1 MMARADKEKFFHQL
15 QTVLEC
21 KRKVLFNFSFIG
33 GCTMFFNK
41 KENEAEEAF
50 KKQLETVANDPA
62 VKANAALS
70 KLLEAAVKKTEK
82 SESIRSIA
90 SNLDTQLRSNFAE
103 NELPKAV
110 TSLQLD
116 LARYSAVG
124 ANGVVLK

>member
-1 MMARADKEKFFHQL
+1 
-15 QTVLEC
+15 
-21 KRKVLFNFSFIG
+21 
-33 GCTMFFNK
+33 MFFNK
-41 KENEAEEAF
+41 YENEAEEAF

-62 VKANAALS
+62 VKTNSALS
-70 KLLEAAVKKTEK
+70 KLLEAAIKKTEK

-90 SNLDTQLRSNFAE
+90 FNLDTQLRSNFAE

>member
-1 MMARADKEKFFHQL
+1 MSSDIRSQRL
-15 QTVLEC
+15 
-21 KRKVLFNFSFIG
+21 LFGYIAHVFCSRLYDV
-33 GCTMFFNK
+33 FNK

-70 KLLEAAVKKTEK
+70 NLIEAAVKKVEK

-110 TSLQLD
+110 ISLQLD

>member
-1 MMARADKEKFFHQL
+1 
-15 QTVLEC
+15 
-21 KRKVLFNFSFIG
+21 
-33 GCTMFFNK
+33 MFFNK
-41 KENEAEEAF
+41 KKTKQ
-50 KKQLETVANDPA
+50 KKRSRSNWKLSQMTPA

-70 KLLEAAVKKTEK
+70 NLIEAAVKKVEK

-110 TSLQLD
+110 ISLQLD

>member
-1 MMARADKEKFFHQL
+1 
-15 QTVLEC
+15 
-21 KRKVLFNFSFIG
+21 
-33 GCTMFFNK
+33 MFFNK

-50 KKQLETVANDPA
+50 KKQLETVANDPV
-62 VKANAALS
+62 VKANTALS
-70 KLLEAAVKKTEK
+70 KLFEAAIKKTEK
-82 SESIRSIA
+82 SESIA

-110 TSLQLD
+110 VSLQLD

>member
-1 MMARADKEKFFHQL
+1 MIPAPANHLYLTSVSWNAFWHFS
-15 QTVLEC
+15 TC
-21 KRKVLFNFSFIG
+21 KPRTSVRGWL
-33 GCTMFFNK
+33 TK

-62 VKANAALS
+62 VKANASLS
-70 KLLEAAVKKTEK
+70 KLIEAAVKKAEK

-110 TSLQLD
+110 ISLQLD

-124 ANGVVLK
+124 ASGVVLK

>member
-1 MMARADKEKFFHQL
+1 MIPAPANHLYLTSVSWNAFWHFS
-15 QTVLEC
+15 TC
-21 KRKVLFNFSFIG
+21 KPRTSVRGWL
-33 GCTMFFNK
+33 TK

-70 KLLEAAVKKTEK
+70 KLLEAAVKKAEK

>member
-1 MMARADKEKFFHQL
+1 
-15 QTVLEC
+15 
-21 KRKVLFNFSFIG
+21 
-33 GCTMFFNK
+33 MFFNK

-110 TSLQLD
+110 ISLQLD

>member
-1 MMARADKEKFFHQL
+1 ML
-15 QTVLEC
+15 
-21 KRKVLFNFSFIG
+21 
-33 GCTMFFNK
+33 FNK

-62 VKANAALS
+62 VNANAALS
-70 KLLEAAVKKTEK
+70 KLIEAAVKKAEK

-90 SNLDTQLRSNFAE
+90 SNLDNQLRSNFAE

-110 TSLQLD
+110 ISLQLD